1 MDHQNVSLS
10 DAERDKELFEYEMTE
25 VLRQLKGAFTREQIA
40 VPGLDS
46 LSVPEVRVQAEIP
59 AVNLQPVT
67 LPAERTAVPKIT
79 AAAPMPEIRV
89 EPAAVSVPE
98 IPVVRLVDISPVQTK
113 QIPVSVPEVP
123 AVRPV
128 EISPVQTKQIPV
140 SVPEIPAVRPV
151 EISPVQTAQIPV
163 SVPEV
168 PTVRPVE
175 ISPVQTAQISVSVPE
190 VPAVKAVRMPEV
202 SVSAVHIADMPAPV
216 SIPAFTPAEAAPVQ
230 VPAVQVPDA
239 VRADFR
245 ADQIRVSGEVS
256 VREIPVPE
264 VKPFVPQAVSFTAQ
278 TPVQTGMPQITR
290 MQPVSVKA
298 VRLPDVQIPE
308 IAVPAVPDYQPVQ
321 ISGDQGDFR
330 TFMGIGEGGHGARGG
345 GIPAIKRKKPER
357 SLRLLSVMRCCQSEA
372 LGAKVP
378 Q

>member
-1 MDHQNVSLS
+1 MQ
-10 DAERDKELFEYEMTE
+10 
-25 VLRQLKGAFTREQIA
+25 
-40 VPGLDS
+40 
-46 LSVPEVRVQAEIP
+46 
-59 AVNLQPVT
+59 
-67 LPAERTAVPKIT
+67 TA
-79 AAAPMPEIRV
+79 
-89 EPAAVSVPE
+89 
-98 IPVVRLVDISPVQTK
+98 
-113 QIPVSVPEVP
+113 QIPVSVPEV
-123 AVRPV
+123 
-128 EISPVQTKQIPV
+128 
-140 SVPEIPAVRPV
+140 PAVRPV

-175 ISPVQTAQISVSVPE
+175 ISPVQTAQIPVSVPE
-190 VPAVKAVRMPEV
+190 IPAVKAVRMPEV

-298 VRLPDVQIPE
+298 VRLPDMQIPE
-308 IAVPAVPDYQPVQ
+308 IAVPAAPDYQPVQ
-321 ISGDQGDFR
+321 ISVAPFRMSADLASLPKAPELPPLTELPQVQFRAPEDFPDPVLPDFSAEIR
-330 TFMGIGEGGHGARGG
+330 EILDA
-345 GIPAIKRKKPER
+345 AAN
-357 SLRLLSVMRCCQSEA
+357 EA
-372 LGAKVP
+372 
-378 Q
+378 